1 MHETNCERYEA
12 LCSAAI
18 DNALTKQEQ
27 KELDAHLAEC
37 PSCRAYLEEL
47 RTMRSLWKELETPM
61 PPALHEKIMS
71 EIEAEVQK
79 TIVQTPQ
86 KHRRRPP
93 VFTMLAAAAACVIL
107 AVSGNLTGL
116 FGQLGAGTIASNSA
130 ADNSSAQGAVG
141 PSVAEGT
148 AQIPSDGSTLTEGS
162 GTGAADAAADAAA
175 APDTDAADTPQA
187 DQTQPEADDAE
198 AAPETRV
205 AERAPAEKDSDA
217 AGAGSAEAQ
226 TFSATSDENSGIM
239 TASLAPEDA
248 APALSSRS
256 IAAASNVPQEVAQMS
271 FSRCYDVTP
280 ADSGTA
286 EGLPVIDGMALI
298 IEQDGV
304 AYYSVEDNE
313 SKMEKVRQALEKNG
327 YTVTLNQSS
336 GLTTTQRDDAQI
348 LLMVRETV

>member
-1 MHETNCERYEA
+1 M
-12 LCSAAI
+12 
-18 DNALTKQEQ
+18 
-27 KELDAHLAEC
+27 ELVTPRLLLRPWEDSDAQ
-37 PSCRAYLEEL
+37 
-47 RTMRSLWKELETPM
+47 SL
-61 PPALHEKIMS
+61 
-71 EIEAEVQK
+71 
-79 TIVQTPQ
+79 
-86 KHRRRPP
+86 
-93 VFTMLAAAAACVIL
+93 FAC
-107 AVSGNLTGL
+107 AK
-116 FGQLGAGTIASNSA
+116 
-130 ADNSSAQGAVG
+130 DPDVG
-141 PSVAEGT
+141 PRAGWPPHASAEESLRVSRSVLSAKECY
-148 AQIPSDGSTLTEGS
+148 AIC
-162 GTGAADAAADAAA
+162 
-175 APDTDAADTPQA
+175 
-187 DQTQPEADDAE
+187 
-198 AAPETRV
+198 
-205 AERAPAEKDSDA
+205 EKDSDA

-226 TFSATSDENSGIM
+226 TFSAASDENSGIM

-256 IAAASNVPQEVAQMS
+256 SAAASNVPQEVAQMS

>member
-47 RTMRSLWKELETPM
+47 RTMRSLWKELETPI

-79 TIVQTPQ
+79 TIVQMPQ

-141 PSVAEGT
+141 PSVAEST
-148 AQIPSDGSTLTEGS
+148 AQIPSDGSTLTAGGETES
-162 GTGAADAAADAAA
+162 AADAEAAV
-175 APDTDAADTPQA
+175 PDTGETITPRA
-187 DQTQPEADDAE
+187 SQTQSEPDTEA
-198 AAPETRV
+198 AAPETR
-205 AERAPAEKDSDA
+205 
-217 AGAGSAEAQ
+217 AGDRDSAEQDSSGETAANGAQAQ

>member
-116 FGQLGAGTIASNSA
+116 FGQLGTATIASNSA
-130 ADNSSAQGAVG
+130 ADTSSAQSAAG
-141 PSVAEGT
+141 PSVAEST
-148 AQIPSDGSTLTEGS
+148 AQIPSDGSTLTAGGETES
-162 GTGAADAAADAAA
+162 AADAEAAV
-175 APDTDAADTPQA
+175 PDTGETITPRA
-187 DQTQPEADDAE
+187 SQTQSEPDTEA
-198 AAPETRV
+198 AAPETR
-205 AERAPAEKDSDA
+205 
-217 AGAGSAEAQ
+217 AGDRDSAEQDSSGETAANGAQAQ
-226 TFSATSDENSGIM
+226 TFSAASDENSGIM
-239 TASLAPEDA
+239 TASLGPENTAPILGSRA
-248 APALSSRS
+248 AS
-256 IAAASNVPQEVAQMS
+256 AASNVPKEVAQMS
-271 FSRCYDVTP
+271 FSRCFDVTP
-280 ADSGTA
+280 ADGGTA
-286 EGLPVIDGMALI
+286 EALPVIDGMTLI

-313 SKMEKVRQALEKNG
+313 SKMEKVRQELEKNG